1 MADLGTVYTDKQ
13 IAKVE
18 KRINTVYSEPAR
30 DIEKKMNGFTE
41 RHKVKAAKYA
51 QQVADG
57 KITQAQYDA
66 WMRGQVFQGK
76 QWQAKRDQ
84 ILGVIHDSNGV
95 AARMVSGSTYGVFS
109 FNSNYM
115 AYRIEQKAGVNFG
128 FGLYDTATVTRMIKG
143 EPQLL
148 PKYNLNKA
156 KDYIWNEKK
165 LNNAVTQGIIQG
177 ESLDDI
183 SERIAESLST
193 QNNNTMKTFA
203 RTAMTGAQNAGRLMR
218 MHEAKS
224 LGINV
229 KKQWMATLDGHT
241 RDTHADIDGEVQ
253 ELDNH
258 GRELPFSNGCLFP
271 GDPNGAPAE
280 VYNCRCTLDEI
291 FEDYPSEYK
300 RYDNIDGKPIK
311 NMTYREWERA
321 KKGTKPATP
330 SAPSPFAVAA
340 ARKATISRIMASE
353 SVRQMT
359 PEQAREFEQLLDFM
373 SDEHLEL
380 YEGMTALHSDNIY
393 TSGSGFYSPS
403 SKRVEMKLSAVG
415 WEKSVGRSSA
425 KGAWK
430 TKFHEELHQLDH
442 VLGQMTVGGE
452 RWQKLTACENVGWFG
467 GNATEVG
474 VRLGDAICSDIIDVI
489 NRAIDEHNAGLLTG
503 KPLKHITDLSKPIP
517 KDVKTAFFSYLGRE
531 TGKGSEGV
539 KQRALLS
546 AFTDAVGLATKG
558 RINPYSEG
566 YWGHPLSYQKERGLS
581 GATSECFAEIG
592 SHIMR
597 GDEEALTA
605 LRKFMPRSVDEFG
618 KVISEQAKYVKNNP
632 LHY

>member
-18 KRINTVYSEPAR
+18 KRINAVYSEAAR
-30 DIEKKMNGFTE
+30 DIEQKMNDFTE

-57 KITQAQYDA
+57 KITKAQYDA

-115 AYRIEQKAGVNFG
+115 AYRIERKAGVNFG

-253 ELDNH
+253 ELDSH

-280 VYNCRCTLDEI
+280 VYNCRCTLDEM

-300 RYDNIDGKPIK
+300 RYDNIDGKPIE
-311 NMTYREWERA
+311 NMTYREWEAGKKAEAA
-321 KKGTKPATP
+321 KTKQPEKGVSSRGYIYGEPVYLMVTNDATGEIEEHTYTVTRQDDYGFTDGTSSGVYQRRTAEIYTADDGTRFIYPADLDESKQGESP
-330 SAPSPFAVAA
+330 EDMLERWYQAPKEFREKIQKEVVVVDYRNPRDSYWEKEYGMKDF
-340 ARKATISRIMASE
+340 RSYATGGTDITFYACEHHDQKYIVRTFYHEGGHFIDIRRDGFDFSRVSE
-353 SVRQMT
+353 SAEWQTAM
-359 PEQAREFEQLLDFM
+359 ENDFKV
-373 SDEHLEL
+373 
-380 YEGMTALHSDNIY
+380 
-393 TSGSGFYSPS
+393 SG
-403 SKRVEMKLSAVG
+403 K
-415 WEKSVGRSSA
+415 KSVTSYG
-425 KGAWK
+425 GAHV
-430 TKFHEELHQLDH
+430 HED
-442 VLGQMTVGGE
+442 
-452 RWQKLTACENVGWFG
+452 
-467 GNATEVG
+467 
-474 VRLGDAICSDIIDVI
+474 
-489 NRAIDEHNAGLLTG
+489 
-503 KPLKHITDLSKPIP
+503 
-517 KDVKTAFFSYLGRE
+517 
-531 TGKGSEGV
+531 
-539 KQRALLS
+539 
-546 AFTDAVGLATKG
+546 
-558 RINPYSEG
+558 
-566 YWGHPLSYQKERGLS
+566 
-581 GATSECFAEIG
+581 FAESIAEYME
-592 SHIMR
+592 HR
-597 GDEEALTA
+597 EEMVLHFPN
-605 LRKFMPRSVDEFG
+605 RCKI
-618 KVISEQAKYVKNNP
+618 ISE
-632 LHY
+632 LLGF